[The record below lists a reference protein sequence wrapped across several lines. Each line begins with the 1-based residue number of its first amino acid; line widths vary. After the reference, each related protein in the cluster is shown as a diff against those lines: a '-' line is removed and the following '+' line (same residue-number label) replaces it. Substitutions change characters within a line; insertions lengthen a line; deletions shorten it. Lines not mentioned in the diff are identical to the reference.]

1 MHDEICRRA
10 VHPDRGYFVRAYGS
24 TELDASLLLLPLAG
38 FLPPGD
44 ERVAR
49 TLAAVQDELC
59 EDGFVRRYRTG
70 DQGAL
75 DGVTGG

>member
-24 TELDASLLLLPLAG
+24 TELDVSLLHLPLVG
-38 FLPPGD
+38 FLPPSD

-49 TLAAVQDELC
+49 PRFGAYHVHKVKLSLLQAWDERKW
-59 EDGFVRRYRTG
+59 FR
-70 DQGAL
+70 
-75 DGVTGG
+75 